1 VSGVVV
7 KTAAKV
13 NLCLRVL
20 GRRTDGYHDI
30 ESVFHTVGVWDR
42 VHLAPLS
49 DAGRVTLEVSSG
61 EAPAD
66 ESNLCWRA
74 AALLAER
81 ARPGLGVAIRLE
93 KEIPTQA
100 GLGGGSADA
109 AAALVGLMRLWKL
122 SLPTSTLAETAA
134 ELGADVPFFL
144 RGGCCL
150 ARGRG
155 EKLEECP
162 AADAWLVVVVPQA
175 RVLTGQAYAVLQRG
189 SASGRRQGLTRATQR
204 VVDALKAGDVASL
217 AGALQND
224 FEAAALP
231 GIAQAR
237 EAKEDLIRAGCLG
250 AALSGSGSAAF
261 GIAGDRASA
270 ARAAG
275 ELQDRWAWV
284 RVAPT
289 VTGGESLA
297 VSGAEGE

>member
-1 VSGVVV
+1 VTAVIVQ
-7 KTAAKV
+7 TAAKV
-13 NLCLRVL
+13 NLSLRVL

-30 ESVFHTVGVWDR
+30 ESVFHTVGIWDR
-42 VHLAPLS
+42 VHFAPLPE
-49 DAGRVTLEVSSG
+49 AGQVTLEVLTG
-61 EAPAD
+61 DAPAD

-74 AALLAER
+74 ALLLAQR
-81 ARPGLGVAIRLE
+81 ARPGLGVAVRLE
-93 KEIPTQA
+93 KEIPTEA

-109 AAALVGLMRLWKL
+109 AATLVGLTRLWEL
-122 SLPTSTLAETAA
+122 SLPASALAETAA

-155 EKLEECP
+155 EKLEECA
-162 AADAWLVVVVPQA
+162 AADAWLVIVVPET
-175 RVLTGQAYAVLQRG
+175 RVPTAQAYAVLQRG
-189 SASGRRQGLTRATQR
+189 SATGRRQGLARATRR

-237 EAKEDLIRAGCLG
+237 EAKDALVRAGCLG

-261 GIAGDRASA
+261 GIARDRESA
-270 ARAAG
+270 ARVAA
-275 ELQDRWAWV
+275 ELRERWAWV

-289 VTGGESLA
+289 VGAGESLMI
-297 VSGAEGE
+297 SGAEGD